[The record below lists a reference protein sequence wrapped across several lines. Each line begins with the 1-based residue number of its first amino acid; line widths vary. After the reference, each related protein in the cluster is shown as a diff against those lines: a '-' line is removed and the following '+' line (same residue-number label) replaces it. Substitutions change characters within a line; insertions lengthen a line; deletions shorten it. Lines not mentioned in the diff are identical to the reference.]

1 MRNDTSPEAI
11 YDLIRARGVT
21 IRDYSLSVTDHSV
34 RLGGEVR
41 SYYQAQLTLNVVS
54 SAYEGWEIVNN
65 LVVHSVDSDDDRV
78 PQPPVG
84 ARTDIPPGA
93 PLSTFCRE

>member
-41 SYYQAQLTLNVVS
+41 SYYQAQMTLNVVS
-54 SAYEGWEIVNN
+54 SAYEGREIVNN
-65 LVVHSVDSDDDRV
+65 LVVHSDDFN
-78 PQPPVG
+78 QSHANAL
-84 ARTDIPPGA
+84 ARG
-93 PLSTFCRE
+93 